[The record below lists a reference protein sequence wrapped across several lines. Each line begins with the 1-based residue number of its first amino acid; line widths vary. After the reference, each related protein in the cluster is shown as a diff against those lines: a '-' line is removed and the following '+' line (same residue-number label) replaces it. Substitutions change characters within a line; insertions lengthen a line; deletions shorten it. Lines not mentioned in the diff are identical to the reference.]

1 MVKMSGDPKLE
12 EAISQWLEWDKNEK
26 TRNEI
31 IQLQKENEYDNLKK
45 YLLKRMEFGT
55 AGLRAE
61 MGAGNSRMND
71 LTVIQTTQGFC
82 KYLLQQFGDGLKSKG
97 VIIGYDSRH
106 NSSRFARLA
115 ANVFGLQG
123 VKVYLYS
130 KIVPTPFVPYGVLRY
145 KTCAG
150 IMVTASHNPKQ
161 DNGYKVYWE
170 NGSQIIPPHDS
181 GIAECISASLAP
193 TCADVWNEDLL
204 QGKPGLVDPY
214 DEVMLN
220 YFKDLK
226 SYCKNRSINSS
237 TSLRFTYTPVHG
249 VGLAFA
255 RKSFETFSLPTFENV
270 PEQMNPDPEF
280 STVKYPN
287 PEEGKGVLL
296 LAMRTADETGCKV
309 ILAND
314 PDADRLAIAE
324 KQDDGS
330 WKVFSGNELGSLIGW
345 WVWYS
350 YITNNPD
357 TVDRSNIYMLSSTVS
372 SMILQAIA
380 EKEGFKFED
389 TLTGFKWMGNRTDQL
404 LKEGKTVLF
413 AFEEAIGYM
422 IGTNVL
428 DKDGISAMSVVAEC
442 ACFLE
447 TKGTTLTQQLQN
459 IYNTYGDHVSS
470 NSYYICHDPS
480 KIEAMFQRLRNYDD
494 NDVITDPVAGSKYP
508 SKVGKFQITGIRDLT
523 TGFDSRQNNNK
534 ATLPT
539 TPSSHMITFY
549 FANGVV
555 LTIRTSGTEPKIKYY
570 SEICGSIGRQREE
583 LVQELNEL
591 VELMCQEFYQPDKNG
606 FLARTS

>member
-1 MVKMSGDPKLE
+1 MSGNEVLDQ
-12 EAISQWLEWDKNEK
+12 AISTWLEWDKNEK
-26 TRNEI
+26 TKNEI
-31 IQLQKENEYDNLKK
+31 KKLSEAGKFDDLKK
-45 YLLKRMEFGT
+45 LLKRMEFGT

-71 LTVIQTTQGFC
+71 LTIIQTTQGFC
-82 KYLLQQFGDGLKSKG
+82 KYLFQQFGDDLKSKG
-97 VIIGYDSRH
+97 VIIGFDSRH
-106 NSSRFARLA
+106 NSTRFARLA

-161 DNGYKVYWE
+161 DNGYKVYWD
-170 NGSQIIPPHDS
+170 NGAQIIPPHDT
-181 GIAECISASLAP
+181 GIAECISSSLP
-193 TCADVWNEDLL
+193 PSCDEVWNEDLMK
-204 QGKPGLVDPY
+204 GKPNLIDPY
-214 DEVMLN
+214 DDVMEA
-220 YFKDLK
+220 YYKDLNN
-226 SYCKNRSINSS
+226 YCMYRSTNSS
-237 TSLRFTYTPVHG
+237 TNLRFTYTPVHG

-255 RKSFETFSLPTFENV
+255 RKSFETFSLPKFEDV

-296 LAMRTADETGCKV
+296 LAMRTADSTGCRI

-324 KQDDGS
+324 KREDGS

-345 WVWYS
+345 WTWYS
-350 YITNNPD
+350 FITKNPS
-357 TVDRSNIYMLSSTVS
+357 VDRSNVYMLSSTVS
-372 SMILQAIA
+372 SMILRSIA
-380 EKEGFKFED
+380 QKEGFSFED

-442 ACFLE
+442 ACHLN
-447 TKGTTLTQQLQN
+447 TKNITLTQQLHN
-459 IYNTYGDHVSS
+459 IYNTYGDHITS
-470 NSYYICHDPS
+470 NSYFICHDS
-480 KIEAMFQRLRNYDD
+480 DKINDMFQRLRNYG
-494 NDVITDPVAGSKYP
+494 NCDVIIDPSTGNKYP
-508 SKVGKFQITGIRDLT
+508 SSAGKFKIDAIRDLT
-523 TGFDSRQNNNK
+523 TGFDSRQSDNK
-534 ATLPT
+534 AILPT

-549 FANGVV
+549 FSNGVV

-570 SEICGSIGRQREE
+570 SEMCGSVGRED
-583 LVQELNEL
+583 LVAELNEL
-591 VELMCQEFYQPDKNG
+591 VNVMCQEFYQPEKNG
-606 FLARTS
+606 FLTRPT